1 MSRNIK
7 GVCRIFHEEE
17 GWGWI
22 SMEGEDDVWVHFS
35 NIEMNDYK
43 SLTKGDIVSFDL
55 VENPNL
61 KEQSRQA
68 INVRKLDIDK

>member
-35 NIEMNDYK
+35 NIEMNGYK
-43 SLTKGDIVSFDL
+43 SLAKGDTVLFNL

-68 INVRKLDIDK
+68 LNVRKLDIDK

>member
-1 MSRNIK
+1 MK